1 MTALVISSCKG
12 KKEIQ
17 AAAPLDVPVVQV
29 IQQNVNLESEFTGQ
43 TYGESDVEM
52 RSRVEGWVLTM
63 NFREGSMVRKGQL
76 LYTIDPL
83 PYQNAVD
90 EAAAALADANG
101 MMIKAKNDLDR
112 IEPLAAVGAVSQ
124 RELVAAQAS
133 YTSSKAMVES
143 CRSFAAKC

>member
-1 MTALVISSCKG
+1 MTALVISSCKS
-12 KKEIQ
+12 KKEIR

-63 NFREGSMVRKGQL
+63 NFREGSTVRKGQL

-90 EAAAALADANG
+90 AAAAALADANG

-124 RELVAAQAS
+124 RELVAARAS
-133 YTSSKAMVES
+133 YTSSKARVES
-143 CRSFAAKC
+143 C